1 MPLFKEKNG
10 PNFQLAI
17 WEITEPED
25 FFKRKTRLENVA
37 KLAHRRLEF
46 QASRYLLQE
55 LHPSIALEAIR
66 INADG
71 KPFLPGGTFHFS
83 ISHSFP
89 YVGVILSD
97 QLVGIDVQTYQ
108 EKIGR
113 LQHKFL
119 SDKEQVFFRNDI
131 RQITLAWAAKEA
143 AFKWSEH
150 AHFDFIRHLPI
161 RSYQLSN
168 QTAAMTVDVR
178 KEQPHNTLNLKGRLE
193 DAFGWMFTLPE

>member
-10 PNFQLAI
+10 PGFQLAI
-17 WEITEPED
+17 WKITEPED
-25 FFKRKTRLENVA
+25 FFKQKTRLESVA
-37 KLAHRRLEF
+37 RLDHRRLEF
-46 QASRYLLQE
+46 QASRYLLQQ
-55 LHPSIALEAIR
+55 LHPGIILEAIQ

-71 KPFLPGGTFHFS
+71 KPYLPESTFHFS

-89 YVGVILSD
+89 YVGVIIST

-108 EKIGR
+108 EKISR

-119 SDKEQVFFRNDI
+119 SEKEQVFFQNDI

-161 RSYQLSN
+161 QSYRLKN
-168 QTAAMTVDVR
+168 PDAAMTLDVQ
-178 KEQPHNTLNLKGRLE
+178 KQQPYNTLNLKGQLE
-193 DAFGWMFTLPE
+193 NDFGWMFTLPE

>member
-10 PNFQLAI
+10 PGFQLAI
-17 WEITEPED
+17 WKITEPED
-25 FFKRKTRLENVA
+25 FFKQKTGLKSVA

-46 QASRYLLQE
+46 QTSRYLLQQ
-55 LHPSIALEAIR
+55 LCPAVTLEAIR

-71 KPFLPGGTFHFS
+71 KPYIPESTFHFS

-89 YVGVILSD
+89 YVGVILSN

-119 SDKEQVFFRNDI
+119 SDKEQAFFQNDI

-150 AHFDFIRHLPI
+150 AHFDFIQHLPI
-161 RSYQLSN
+161 RSYQLN
-168 QTAAMTVDVR
+168 KQTAAMTVDIQ
-178 KEQPHNTLNLKGRLE
+178 KEQPYNTLNLKGKLE
-193 DAFGWMFTLPE
+193 DGFGWMFTLPE